1 MLMAGALSA
10 PAIGVSVASAH
21 APLQGQSPS
30 PNSNLKTAP
39 TAVSL
44 LAGEQGIGT
53 APTDYLTVLDG
64 SGVNHANALAATT
77 RENSTLIS
85 APLNGMSKGWYGVH
99 WNISSD
105 DGHPMGGD
113 SGAWWAFGVNGST
126 AKSPKVALVA
136 RNAMP
141 PVGTKATLPIS
152 VSGNRKGNQTI
163 TVVNKWGTLYSAK
176 WTLNDPAHVS
186 LNGAMFSWFSIC
198 KKTVATCTATGVLPF
213 AGTYDLVL
221 QVISTS
227 KTGSNTSLWSTQ
239 LVIK

>member
-1 MLMAGALSA
+1 MAGALSA

-21 APLQGQSPS
+21 APLQGQTPS
-30 PNSNLKTAP
+30 PNSNLKNAP
-39 TAVSL
+39 TSVSL

-77 RENSTLIS
+77 RENSTLVS
-85 APLNGMSKGWYGVH
+85 ASLNSMSKGWYGVH
-99 WNISSD
+99 WNVASE

-126 AKSPKVALVA
+126 AKSSKGALVA

-141 PVGTKATLPIS
+141 PVGTKATLPVS

-163 TVVNKWGTLYSAK
+163 SVVNKWGTLYSAK
-176 WTLNDPAHVS
+176 WVLNDPVRES
-186 LNGAMFSWFSIC
+186 LNGATFTWFATC
-198 KKTVATCTATGVLPF
+198 KKKTATCTAAGVLPF

-227 KTGSNTSLWSTQ
+227 KTESNTALWSTQ